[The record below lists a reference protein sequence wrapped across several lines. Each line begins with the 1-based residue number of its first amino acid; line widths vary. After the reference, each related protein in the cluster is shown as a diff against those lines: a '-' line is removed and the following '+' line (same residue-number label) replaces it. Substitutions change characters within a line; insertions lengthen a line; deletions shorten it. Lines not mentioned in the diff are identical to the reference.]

1 MHSACSSAFLWVYN
15 LGLCDMLASL
25 WRRFAPGGPPE
36 EPVSLSLADAAAATQ
51 WPVRPGLLVTRDVVP
66 DELSVDIFRH
76 TLRSAHGLVKCWTM
90 VSRGLLRHKQAEL
103 AFTVKR
109 EPGELEDA
117 YPESLIRFFGTVHQF
132 AARSQFVSAGGVSVL
147 APESPGFLGRP
158 DFRGIAYAPAEPLD
172 GIPLGPSSLTG
183 LILTG
188 REMDVV
194 RQYGLVRVMAL
205 LGNWAR
211 YFPAPPWADR
221 KRDDIMPV
229 AANGTLL
236 GGMVRVNG
244 IDSVTYLA
252 GRQVGRT
259 PLAPTGALAN
269 GTVMFKERR
278 VVLELGTQG
287 LNSLREGMSYVDSNR
302 VLALVTGP
310 DPLADACLVWNGL
323 TGQPL
328 GIERPG
334 GRNARL
340 LGNHVVLSAGGEGP
354 AVRILEDGFGV
365 VLTNELWSSLRS
377 ALDHRPVSWTIPPSD
392 DISFSLVSLQPS

>member
-1 MHSACSSAFLWVYN
+1 
-15 LGLCDMLASL
+15 
-25 WRRFAPGGPPE
+25 
-36 EPVSLSLADAAAATQ
+36 
-51 WPVRPGLLVTRDVVP
+51 
-66 DELSVDIFRH
+66 
-76 TLRSAHGLVKCWTM
+76 
-90 VSRGLLRHKQAEL
+90 
-103 AFTVKR
+103 
-109 EPGELEDA
+109 
-117 YPESLIRFFGTVHQF
+117 
-132 AARSQFVSAGGVSVL
+132 
-147 APESPGFLGRP
+147 
-158 DFRGIAYAPAEPLD
+158 
-172 GIPLGPSSLTG
+172 
-183 LILTG
+183 
-188 REMDVV
+188 
-194 RQYGLVRVMAL
+194 
-205 LGNWAR
+205 
-211 YFPAPPWADR
+211 
-221 KRDDIMPV
+221 
-229 AANGTLL
+229 
-236 GGMVRVNG
+236 MVRVNG

-377 ALDHRPVSWTIPPSD
+377 ALDDRPVSWTIPPSD